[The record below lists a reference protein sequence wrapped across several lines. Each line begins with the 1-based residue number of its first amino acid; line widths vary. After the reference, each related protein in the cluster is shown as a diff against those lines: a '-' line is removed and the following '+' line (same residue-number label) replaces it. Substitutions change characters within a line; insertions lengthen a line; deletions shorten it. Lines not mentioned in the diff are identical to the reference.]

1 MPPKI
6 SPKMTVPARLTRVNR
21 WTKVIPED
29 LAAHPKS
36 SRLMR
41 KRRSSALISHLARTG
56 DALQGNTCL
65 NWPRPRPGT
74 APEQSLTR
82 LLTRGEGPD
91 HHEVQSQANRPHRPD
106 KDRDQVPH
114 NMQRGER
121 LHRNRGRVA

>member
-65 NWPRPRPGT
+65 NWPRTRPGT
-74 APEQSLTR
+74 APEGSLTR
-82 LLTRGEGPD
+82 LLTRGYGPD
-91 HHEVQSQANRPHRPD
+91 HREVQTQASRPHRRD
-106 KDRDQVPH
+106 KDRDGARQT
-114 NMQRGER
+114 MQRGKT
-121 LHRNRGRVA
+121 LHRAP